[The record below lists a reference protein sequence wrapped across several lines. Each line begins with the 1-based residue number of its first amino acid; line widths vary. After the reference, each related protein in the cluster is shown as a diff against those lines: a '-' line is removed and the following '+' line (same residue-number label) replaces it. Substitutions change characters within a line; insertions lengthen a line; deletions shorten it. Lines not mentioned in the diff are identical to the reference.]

1 MGCQSPPL
9 SNRTAPMPVPGLLP
23 IADLKPH
30 PPDDASQSHDAL
42 SPMAN
47 CSVAEGE
54 KLRLGGQLPAGAFA
68 PSVGA
73 STPAPQPKLPVQSPT
88 MSVRYYFPKSSVS
101 FLRPDDFDWMRNQWS
116 VSLDEEPITT
126 LLLWGQCQDAH
137 GGLCQEGA
145 AGLAQPLEI
154 CRGLRL
160 DVAANQRLGAAGTKR
175 DPFVVREQVFE

>member
-137 GGLCQEGA
+137 WNQQHDDLGLTKWHHFEWTDEYA
-145 AGLAQPLEI
+145 ARKPPRNRVRTPGDN
-154 CRGLRL
+154 C
-160 DVAANQRLGAAGTKR
+160 
-175 DPFVVREQVFE
+175 FVIG

>member
-137 GGLCQEGA
+137 GDALSPTKARDRTSGQGESAAKAPGDPEGS
-145 AGLAQPLEI
+145 
-154 CRGLRL
+154 
-160 DVAANQRLGAAGTKR
+160 
-175 DPFVVREQVFE
+175 

>member
-1 MGCQSPPL
+1 MGCQTPPL

-137 GGLCQEGA
+137 GASLLIPILILLLIPILLQLSGVGVGGHECDKKILK
-145 AGLAQPLEI
+145 I
-154 CRGLRL
+154 
-160 DVAANQRLGAAGTKR
+160 
-175 DPFVVREQVFE
+175 

>member
-137 GGLCQEGA
+137 DVFHRRDDGRPAFRRFEALHCGTQFSS
-145 AGLAQPLEI
+145 PPDRFWSI
-154 CRGLRL
+154 CADGERG
-160 DVAANQRLGAAGTKR
+160 V
-175 DPFVVREQVFE
+175 